1 MSGACYAR
9 REIIVK
15 QWDRLTDFIEK
26 SENIILSTHRDPDGD
41 GLGSEIAFY
50 YYLKSINKNPT
61 IINISDTPDKYKF
74 LDSESAIE
82 VYSEETK
89 CLVSDADL
97 LIVFDLGDYSRI
109 GDIGK
114 IVQESSIDAVNIDHH
129 HLRDDSMY
137 ALSIVDTKS
146 PSTTYMIWKYLQYL
160 NKTKS
165 PLEDSIAVGL
175 YAGLVNDTGSFRYSS
190 VTSDSHNMASH
201 LLESN
206 VDPNMIF
213 TNIYENRS
221 MSAVTLKAAMIE
233 NIKLFNNGKVGYAV
247 ISEDM
252 FRATESAS
260 DSAEGFSEFIRG
272 IDGVEISFCITETPD
287 QYKISF
293 RSSGTY
299 AINDVAALFGGGGH
313 FFAAGCRIGKETI
326 EETINII
333 LTECDRKI
341 NNGN

>member
-1 MSGACYAR
+1 M
-9 REIIVK
+9 IVK
-15 QWDRLTDFIEK
+15 QWDTLTNFIEK
-26 SENIILSTHRDPDGD
+26 SQDIILSTHRDPDGD

-50 YYLKSINKNPT
+50 YYLKSIDKNPR
-61 IINISDTPDKYKF
+61 IINISDTPNKYKF
-74 LDSESAIE
+74 LDSESVIE
-82 VYSEETK
+82 VYSEEK
-89 CLVSDADL
+89 KSVVSDADL

-114 IVQESSIDAVNIDHH
+114 IILENNIDSVNIDHH

-160 NKTKS
+160 NKSES
-165 PLEDSIAVGL
+165 PLDDNIAVAL

-190 VTSDSHNMASH
+190 VTSDAHNMASH

-221 MSAVTLKAAMIE
+221 MSAVNLKAAMIE
-233 NIKLFNNGKVGYAV
+233 NIKLFNNGKVGYAI
-247 ISEDM
+247 ISEYM
-252 FRATESAS
+252 FSETDSSS

-272 IDGVEISFCITETPD
+272 IDGVEISFCITETPE

-299 AINDVAALFGGGGH
+299 TINDVAALFGGGGH
-313 FFAAGCRIGKETI
+313 FFAAGCRIRKEAL
-326 EETINII
+326 EETINTI